1 MGANVLVAFMPWR
14 GYNFEDAIIVSENL
28 AEDDRFTSI
37 HIEEFELQVRET
49 KRGAEEI
56 TREIP
61 NVSEEALANLD
72 ERGIIRVGAEVEAG
86 DVLVGKVT
94 PKGETELSPEERLL
108 RAIFGE
114 KAGDVKDASLKAPP
128 GMKGVVIDTKIF
140 SRKERGEEVKKAE
153 KNEIAR
159 LKRSF
164 TKQQELLKNLRDEKI
179 VKLLDGHVSKTIRS
193 SKDNSIVF
201 RGGSKFKED
210 SFKNIDF
217 DELLAEEDFTTDS
230 KVNKK
235 LEMLLSNYRG
245 LVERR
250 SAQFDVDSEKVIR
263 GAELP
268 PGVVQLAKVSIATK
282 RKLSVGDKIAGR
294 HGNKGVV
301 SKVVPEWDMP
311 YMPDGTPVEMILN
324 PLGVPSRMNVGQILE
339 THLGW
344 AAQKGGYYVSCP
356 VFDGADLGR
365 DQESLEGGESPGIR
379 QVGFI

>member
-1 MGANVLVAFMPWR
+1 M
-14 GYNFEDAIIVSENL
+14 
-28 AEDDRFTSI
+28 
-37 HIEEFELQVRET
+37 
-49 KRGAEEI
+49 
-56 TREIP
+56 
-61 NVSEEALANLD
+61 ANLD

-164 TKQQELLKNLRDEKI
+164 TKQQEVLKNLRDEKI
-179 VKLLDGHVSKTIRS
+179 VKLLDGHISKTIRS

-201 RGGSKFKED
+201 RSGSKFKED

-217 DELLAEEDFTTDS
+217 DELLAEEDFTADS

-250 SAQFDVDSEKVIR
+250 NAQFDVDSEKVIR

-311 YMPDGTPVEMILN
+311 YHAGRYPGGDDLKPSGSSLPYECRTDSGN
-324 PLGVPSRMNVGQILE
+324 PSG
-339 THLGW
+339 
-344 AAQKGGYYVSCP
+344 
-356 VFDGADLGR
+356 LGR
-365 DQESLEGGESPGIR
+365 SKRRLLRLLPGFRRCGSGRDKKALERGESPGIR
-379 QVGFI
+379 QVGSL